1 MAKTKIALFG
11 GTFDPIHLAHTAVA
25 RAAAEHLGAEKVIFI
40 PTKRSPLKQSFPQAG
55 DKDRLNMIF
64 LAIADDKIFE
74 VSDYEL
80 KKTAPCFTIET
91 VEYFQTRFKN
101 VAELC
106 WLIGADTIDEL
117 PRWYRITDLIDRC
130 TLCAMFRA
138 GCNPPDFSAFETIW
152 GERRIKKLQ
161 ANIIPTPLLDISS
174 TDIRAKLAEGKD
186 ASDTQYALR
195 QMLHPKVADYIRNRR
210 LYQSPPPP

>member
-1 MAKTKIALFG
+1 MAKRKIALFG

-25 RAAAEHLGAEKVIFI
+25 RAAAEHVGAEKVVFI
-40 PTKRSPLKQSFPQAG
+40 PTKCSPLKLSLPQAG
-55 DKDRLNMIF
+55 DKDRLNMIA
-64 LAIADDKIFE
+64 LAVADDKIFD

-91 VEYFQTRFKN
+91 IAHFQSRFED
-101 VAELC
+101 AELC

-117 PRWYRITDLIDRC
+117 PRWYRITELIDRC

-138 GCNPPDFSAFETIW
+138 GCNPPDFSEFANIW
-152 GERRIKKLQ
+152 GKSRVRKLQ

-174 TDIRAKLAEGKD
+174 TDIRQRLAAGKD
-186 ASDTQYALR
+186 ASE
-195 QMLHPKVADYIRNRR
+195 MLHPKVADYIRTRR
-210 LYQSPPPP
+210 LYQPPPCP